1 MTEVQAAPLVC
12 PKCAGAM
19 RTYERSGVVIDQCGD
34 CRGVYLDRGELER
47 LITAEEQAYA
57 TPPRESAYR
66 DNDRDRDRDSDYSSG
81 GHGSGHGSSKHG
93 SNSGT
98 KKRRGGFLGDLF
110 D

>member
-1 MTEVQAAPLVC
+1 MTEVQTAPLVC

-47 LITAEEQAYA
+47 LITAEEQAYG

-66 DNDRDRDRDSDYSSG
+66 DDDRDSARSSG
-81 GHGSGHGSSKHG
+81 GHGSGYGSSKYG
-93 SNSGT
+93 SGSGS
-98 KKRRGGFLGDLF
+98 KKRRGSFLGELF

>member
-1 MTEVQAAPLVC
+1 MPEVQTDPLVC
-12 PKCAGAM
+12 PKCSGAM

-47 LITAEEQAYA
+47 LISAEEQAYA
-57 TPPRESAYR
+57 TSTRESAYR
-66 DNDRDRDRDSDYSSG
+66 DNDRDSDLSSG

-93 SNSGT
+93 SSSGS